1 MRIKRF
7 QEGGAMSPEEQNAQ
21 AQGQPQGSPEGEAQG
36 QEQDPMAQILA
47 AAQSA
52 VESNDPQMALQVCA
66 ALVQLAQGAQGGQPQ
81 QAPAYQKKG
90 GKMVRIR

>member
-36 QEQDPMAQILA
+36 QEQDPMSAILEA
-47 AAQSA
+47 AAQA
-52 VESNDPQMALQVCA
+52 VQANDPQMALQVCA